1 MEERSRLVN
10 FQEIL
15 LTGNVVKNIR
25 ERERVEKEFKPLKE
39 DVMLIVMRETC
50 EIQR

>member
-1 MEERSRLVN
+1 MEEGSRLVN

-25 ERERVEKEFKPLKE
+25 ERERESRKNLSH
-39 DVMLIVMRETC
+39 
-50 EIQR
+50 

>member
-15 LTGNVVKNIR
+15 LTGNVVKIS
-25 ERERVEKEFKPLKE
+25 ERESSKNLSH
-39 DVMLIVMRETC
+39 
-50 EIQR
+50 